1 MDPLKPMTK
10 KIISHDSPRRANLK
24 ANLSQEHTP
33 DELSAINRA
42 STSGYGMMEDDTISS
57 VSFNSKMFDQFKDLD
72 SISQLGNG
80 QDLDE
85 SGINLGAIKY
95 EL

>member
-1 MDPLKPMTK
+1 MDPLKPMK
-10 KIISHDSPRRANLK
+10 KISQNSPKMTNLK
-24 ANLSQEHTP
+24 PNLSQDHVP

-57 VSFNSKMFDQFKDLD
+57 ASFNSKMFDQFKDLD